1 MARYKPF
8 LKYDTPRF
16 KITLRKK
23 VKEIW
28 WLKKE
33 K

>member
-23 VKEIW
+23 VKE
-28 WLKKE
+28 L
-33 K
+33 